1 MAFFCVI
8 PVDCE
13 AIHAQES
20 PHKNVGQGFCKNNF
34 PTFLFNGRN

>member
-1 MAFFCVI
+1 MAFLR
-8 PVDCE
+8 
-13 AIHAQES
+13 HSSGLRSNTRQEN